1 MQEQRHK
8 DTKHPEKA
16 QRMDYPSRNNPGSQ
30 SLPLINKYSSSNSLS
45 FCFYALFARRTN
57 VSPLVYGNIISKS
70 RNKLQIISLQVY
82 KSLLLIN
89 KNYQILLLDNGNYA

>member
-30 SLPLINKYSSSNSLS
+30 SLPLINKYSSSNNLS
-45 FCFYALFARRTN
+45 FCLYALFARRTN
-57 VSPLVYGNIISKS
+57 VSPLVYGNNIFNIFLHKSICSKNGEYCYCS
-70 RNKLQIISLQVY
+70 I
-82 KSLLLIN
+82 
-89 KNYQILLLDNGNYA
+89 KNCHLEAFDKIGI